1 LHIPR
6 RAILQNLCHD
16 FALPPFEDRG
26 GKFSNGL
33 FVEFV
38 ESMVACLQ
46 KNSSLL
52 LKDLDLCLLSGTFI

>member
-1 LHIPR
+1 MI
-6 RAILQNLCHD
+6 
-16 FALPPFEDRG
+16 FAFPPFVDRG

-52 LKDLDLCLLSGTFI
+52 LKDLDLCLLSGSFI